1 MSLLLQ
7 GMERAYSDLL
17 DELLGLFPCVAIVGV
32 RQCGKTTLLQKLP
45 EPWRIF
51 DLERIGDYQLISRDP
66 DLFFRLHSDAVAL
79 DEAQLL
85 PSIFPALRV
94 AIDAERN
101 RCGRFIITGSS
112 SPDLISAISESLA
125 GRVAIIEM
133 GPLSSSESFA
143 EPVSDFYHMIQ
154 NQDEI
159 DALLDLP
166 NRIALDDLHQYW
178 FRGGYPE
185 PWIKHS
191 PRFTKLWMQNYIQTY
206 VNRDVIALFPS
217 LDRQKYQLF
226 VHMLASLSG
235 QMINYAH
242 VARALGVSQPTAKS
256 YFQIAHGTFIWRQ
269 IPAFSRQAEKRIS
282 KQPKGYVRDAGLLH
296 YMLHLNTLDD
306 LLQHPGM
313 MFSWESMVIETI
325 MRNFNTLGV
334 DCTCSHYRT
343 SGGAEVDL
351 ILESEFGLLPI
362 EIKYGQ
368 HIQGRQLRSL
378 RDFVREQDCRFGIVV
393 CNIEQVTQLDDQIVA
408 IPFGCL

>member
-1 MSLLLQ
+1 MK
-7 GMERAYSDLL
+7 RACSDLL
-17 DELLGLFPCVAIVGV
+17 GELLSLFPCVAVVGV
-32 RQCGKTTLLQKLP
+32 RQCGKTTLLQSLA

-51 DLERIGDYQLISRDP
+51 DFERVGDFQLISRDP
-66 DLFFRLHSDAVAL
+66 DLFFRLHGDAVAL

-94 AIDAERN
+94 AIDADRN

-112 SPDLISAISESLA
+112 SPELISAISESLA

-133 GPLSSSESFA
+133 GPLSSSESFT

-166 NRIALDDLHQYW
+166 NRISLENLHQYW

-185 PWIKHS
+185 PWVKHS

-206 VNRDVIALFPS
+206 VNRDIIALFPA

-256 YFQIAHGTFIWRQ
+256 YFQIAHGTFIWRH
-269 IPAFSRQAEKRIS
+269 IPAFSRHAEKRIS

-325 MRNFNTLGV
+325 MRNFNALGV

-351 ILESEFGLLPI
+351 ILEGEFGLLPI

>member
-1 MSLLLQ
+1 MK
-7 GMERAYSDLL
+7 RAYSDLIA
-17 DELLGLFPCVAIVGV
+17 ELLTLFPCVAIVGV

-45 EPWRIF
+45 ELWRIF
-51 DLERIGDYQLISRDP
+51 DLERVGDFQLILRDP
-66 DLFFRLHSDAVAL
+66 DLFFRLHGDAVAL

-94 AIDAERN
+94 AIDADRN

-112 SPDLISAISESLA
+112 SPELIAAISESLA
-125 GRVAIIEM
+125 GRVAIVEL
-133 GPLSSSESFA
+133 GPLSPSEAFA
-143 EPVSDFYHMIQ
+143 EPVSDFYRMIQ
-154 NQDEI
+154 HQDDI
-159 DALLDLP
+159 QSLLALP
-166 NRIALDDLHQYW
+166 NRITLAGLHQYW

-191 PRFTKLWMQNYIQTY
+191 SRFTKLWMQNYIQTY
-206 VNRDVIALFPS
+206 VNRDMVTVFPV

-226 VHMLASLSG
+226 IHMLASLSG
-235 QMINYAH
+235 QIINYAH

-256 YFQIAHGTFIWRQ
+256 YFRIAHGTFFWRH

-282 KQPKGYVRDAGLLH
+282 KHPKGYVRDTGLLH
-296 YMLHLNTLDD
+296 FMLHLNKLDD

-313 MFSWESMVIETI
+313 GFSWESMVIETI
-325 MRNFNTLGV
+325 LRNFNALGI
-334 DCTCSHYRT
+334 DCACSHYRT

-351 ILESEFGLLPI
+351 ILEGEFGLLPV

-378 RDFVREQDCRFGIVV
+378 RDFVHEQGCRFGIVV
-393 CNIEQVTQLDDQIVA
+393 CNIEQATQLEDQIVA